1 MNVTNLFHTTVPP
14 MPDLD
19 CPAWCRADHYSTWRQ
34 QVEATSWAQQAGRTR
49 RIDPAL
55 LFESP
60 HRVELA
66 TDVDPGH
73 GCEALELEVVQHP
86 GSAPELALTAEL
98 GLTAAQARALAGAL
112 LAGADRLEGIADGR
126 G

>member
-1 MNVTNLFHTTVPP
+1 MTMIDTAALPP

-19 CPAWCRADHYSTWRQ
+19 CPAWCSADHYSTWRQ
-34 QVEATSWAQQAGRTR
+34 QVEATSWAHQADPTR

-55 LFESP
+55 LFESA

>member
-1 MNVTNLFHTTVPP
+1 MTMIDTAALPP

-19 CPAWCRADHYSTWRQ
+19 CPAWCSADHYSAWRQ
-34 QVEATSWAQQAGRTR
+34 QVEATSWAQQKDRSS

-55 LFESP
+55 LFESA

-112 LAGADRLEGIADGR
+112 LAAADRLEGITAGR

>member
-1 MNVTNLFHTTVPP
+1 MTMIDTAALPP

-19 CPAWCRADHYSTWRQ
+19 CPAWCSADHYSTWRQ
-34 QVEATSWAQQAGRTR
+34 QVEATSWAHQADPTR
-49 RIDPAL
+49 RIDSAL
-55 LFESP
+55 LFESA

-66 TDVDPGH
+66 TDVEPGH
-73 GCEALELEVVQHP
+73 GCEALELEVVQHR

-98 GLTAAQARALAGAL
+98 GLTAEQARALAGAL
-112 LAGADRLEGIADGR
+112 LAGADRLETIVDGH

>member
-14 MPDLD
+14 IPDLD
-19 CPAWCRADHYSTWRQ
+19 CPAWCSADHYSTWRQ
-34 QVEATSWAQQAGRTR
+34 QVEATSWAQQQDRSS

-55 LFESP
+55 LFESA
-60 HRVELA
+60 HRAELA

-112 LAGADRLEGIADGR
+112 LAGADRLEGIVDGR

>member
-1 MNVTNLFHTTVPP
+1 MTRNLFHTTVPP
-14 MPDLD
+14 IPNLD
-19 CPAWCRADHYSTWRQ
+19 CPAWSSADHGSAWAQ
-34 QVEATSWAQQAGRTR
+34 HVEATNWAHQADPTSRN
-49 RIDPAL
+49 DPAL

-112 LAGADRLEGIADGR
+112 LAAADRLEGIAGGR

>member
-1 MNVTNLFHTTVPP
+1 MTMIDTAALPP

-19 CPAWCRADHYSTWRQ
+19 CPSWCSADHGSAWAQ
-34 QVEATSWAQQAGRTR
+34 QVEATSWAHQADPTR
-49 RIDPAL
+49 RIDPGL

-60 HRVELA
+60 HRAELA

>member
-1 MNVTNLFHTTVPP
+1 MTMIDTAALPP
-14 MPDLD
+14 MPDLA
-19 CPAWCRADHYSTWRQ
+19 CPAWCSADHYSTWRQ
-34 QVEATSWAQQAGRTR
+34 QVEATSWAQQQDRTR
-49 RIDPAL
+49 RVDPAL

-60 HRVELA
+60 PRVELA

-73 GCEALELEVVQHP
+73 GCEALELEVVQHL

>member
-1 MNVTNLFHTTVPP
+1 MTMIDTAALPP

-19 CPAWCRADHYSTWRQ
+19 CTAWCSADHYSTWRQ
-34 QVEATSWAQQAGRTR
+34 QVEATSWAQQQDRTR
-49 RIDPAL
+49 RVDPAL
-55 LFESP
+55 LFESA

-112 LAGADRLEGIADGR
+112 LAAADRPEAIEDGR

>member
-1 MNVTNLFHTTVPP
+1 MTMIDTAALPP

-19 CPAWCRADHYSTWRQ
+19 CPAWCRADHYSTWAQ
-34 QVEATSWAQQAGRTR
+34 QVEATSWAQQQDRSS

-60 HRVELA
+60 HRVEMA

-73 GCEALELEVVQHP
+73 GCEALELEVVQQR

-98 GLTAAQARALAGAL
+98 GLTAEQARALAGAL
-112 LAGADRLEGIADGR
+112 LAGADRLEGIAGGR

>member
-1 MNVTNLFHTTVPP
+1 MTMIDTAALPP

-19 CPAWCRADHYSTWRQ
+19 CPAWCSADHYSTWRL
-34 QVEATSWAQQAGRTR
+34 QVEATSWAQQQDRTR
-49 RIDPAL
+49 RVDPAL

-112 LAGADRLEGIADGR
+112 LAGADRLEVITGSR